1 MKAMIANLSLPGV
14 GMHCGGL
21 PSASVRARS
30 LSASCRGLVV
40 LVAIAGVGFGSVAVS
55 AAPVEVGVV
64 VSDVNLGADAPILNG
79 ADRVATTSAAASPSV
94 GPKAGL
100 LPVSCLVLV
109 GAAGEP
115 GSRSGRSPGYSRTMI
130 ATCGAIAGFVAAA
143 GWMIAKSDS
152 RSPLMGIQ
160 YEAVPIVAI
169 GAGAVQGMLLGTP
182 GITSGVDGGVAGP
195 TGDLGMTYKQGFQA
209 GVFNDHAFA
218 RQFAVG
224 VGFDFVSMGGP
235 SSTDEID
242 MTDESGMSL
251 GKATMKS
258 TSKMSI
264 ASIGGY
270 AKWMPR
276 MKGPASPY
284 AQLGGGYYSMTETKN
299 LTVETPDSKLSQS
312 ESRSEFWPG
321 VFGGVGVDFKASPT
335 IKVGAFAK
343 FHNILSH
350 GESLRYYNMGVS
362 TSFGLA
368 SK

>member
-79 ADRVATTSAAASPSV
+79 ADRVATTSAAATPSV

-224 VGFDFVSMGGP
+224 VGFDYVSMGGP
-235 SSTDEID
+235 SSTDEIA
-242 MTDESGMSL
+242 TSL
-251 GKATMKS
+251 GNATMKS
-258 TSKMSI
+258 TLKMSI

-284 AQLGGGYYSMTETKN
+284 AQLGGGYYSMTTTTD
-299 LTVETPDSKLSQS
+299 LTVETQDSKSSQS
-312 ESRSEFWPG
+312 ESRSSFWPG

-350 GESLRYYNMGVS
+350 GESLRYYNMGIS
-362 TSFGLA
+362 AGFGLA
-368 SK
+368 RK